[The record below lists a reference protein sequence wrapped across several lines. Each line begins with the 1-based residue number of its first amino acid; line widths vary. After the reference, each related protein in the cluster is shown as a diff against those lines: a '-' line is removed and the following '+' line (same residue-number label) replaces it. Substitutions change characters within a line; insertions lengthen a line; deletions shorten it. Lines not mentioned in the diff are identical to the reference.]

1 MVAGLMDDAM
11 WYAIFAITQTMTMTA
26 ELTVRFRA
34 PVPVETD
41 LTVSGR
47 FITQR
52 RSLFTSA
59 ATITDAEGK
68 ILAEASGKFLTAPQF
83 VVERLRV
90 VLD

>member
-1 MVAGLMDDAM
+1 MDDAM
-11 WYAIFAITQTMTMTA
+11 WYAIFATTQTMTMTA

-41 LTVSGR
+41 LVVSGR
-47 FITQR
+47 YIQQR
-52 RSLFTSA
+52 RSLFTCS
-59 ATITDAEGK
+59 ATIADTQGK
-68 ILAEASGKFLTAPQF
+68 ILAEASGKFLTAPQS